1 MSASQVLEDV
11 LIHPHR
17 HSEPEREFTLEV
29 ALYQLRRPLTTD
41 EAASVLGVSKPTVL
55 SWVKAG
61 LLPAVGESRPRRVL
75 LDPAAVF
82 AAKRVLKGA
91 RLRGSPAQRVLR
103 LAELAE
109 AIFWAT
115 HPEDLT
121 ALERSLEEAD
131 AGRFVEVEDDL
142 IDRARARLARTTREK
157 PQQARPA
164 AAR

>member
-61 LLPAVGESRPRRVL
+61 LLPAVGK
-75 LDPAAVF
+75 A
-82 AAKRVLKGA
+82 G
-91 RLRGSPAQRVLR
+91 RGVSFLIQR
-103 LAELAE
+103 
-109 AIFWAT
+109 
-115 HPEDLT
+115 
-121 ALERSLEEAD
+121 RSLPPSE
-131 AGRFVEVEDDL
+131 F
-142 IDRARARLARTTREK
+142 
-157 PQQARPA
+157 
-164 AAR
+164 

>member
-1 MSASQVLEDV
+1 MGQGGIASC
-11 LIHPHR
+11 
-17 HSEPEREFTLEV
+17 
-29 ALYQLRRPLTTD
+29 
-41 EAASVLGVSKPTVL
+41 G
-55 SWVKAG
+55 
-61 LLPAVGESRPRRVL
+61 GESRPRRVL